1 MTNPVRPDF
10 VPVADYISKDFL
22 ELENEKV
29 WPKVWLMACR
39 EEELGGAGA
48 YHGFNVVRD
57 SILLVRQ
64 PDGAIKAFHNVCQ
77 HRGRRLK
84 EDACGH
90 IGKSIHCRFHGWS
103 WNVDGS
109 IRRVVRRDQWDG
121 CPAFDDES
129 LRLPELRVD
138 TWAGWVFVTMNPDAP
153 SLAEYLGEVPDHL
166 ACYALEDTR
175 MVWHVEMKTL
185 ANWKLVLNA
194 FNEAYHVEATH
205 PQTNSSTILPSR
217 AAGIHAMSGPTMFD
231 PIELPNRPAAAAQ
244 MRRDLRDI
252 VLETTEEMYRDLQA
266 MYLEPSLAA
275 ARRLHAETEPGTDPQ
290 VLGAR
295 LMALH
300 REELEK
306 TGARWPEGLTPQAM
320 QRAGFGWH
328 IFPNFIILPCVDGSL
343 CYRTRPH
350 PDNPDECLW
359 DIWCFGRFAPGAA
372 PAPKRTQVED
382 YRDFFEVNRFLKDDL
397 INLPQV
403 QQGMYSRGF
412 RGLRTN
418 PDQEACVSNL
428 HRVIHEMIAAPD

>member
-10 VPVADYISKDFL
+10 VPVEDYISKDFL
-22 ELENEKV
+22 ALENERV
-29 WPKVWLMACR
+29 WPGVWLIACR
-39 EEELGGAGA
+39 EEELAGPGA
-48 YHGFNVVRD
+48 YHVFNIVRD

-64 PDGAIKAFHNVCQ
+64 PDDSIKAFHNVCQ

-84 EDACGH
+84 DDACGQ
-90 IGKSIHCRFHGWS
+90 IGKSIYCRFHGWS
-103 WNVDGS
+103 WKVDGS
-109 IRRVVRRDQWDG
+109 IERVVRRDQWDG

-129 LRLPELRVD
+129 LRLPELRVG

-153 SLAEYLGEVPDHL
+153 PLPEYLGEVPDHL

-175 MVWHVEMKTL
+175 MVWHVEMKTP

-205 PQTNSSTILPSR
+205 PQTSSSTILPSR
-217 AAGIHAMSGPTMFD
+217 AAGIHAMFGPTMFD
-231 PIELPNRPAAAAQ
+231 PVELPNRPAAAAQ

-266 MYLEPSLAA
+266 MYLEPSLAT
-275 ARRLHAETEPGTDPQ
+275 ARRLHAETEPGMDPQ
-290 VLGAR
+290 ALGAR
-295 LMALH
+295 LMAIH
-300 REELEK
+300 REELER
-306 TGARWPEGLTPQAM
+306 TGARWPEDLTPQAM

-328 IFPNFIILPCVDGSL
+328 IFPNFIILPCIDGSL
-343 CYRTRPH
+343 CYRPRPH

-359 DIWCFGRFAPGAA
+359 DIWCFGRFAPGAE
-372 PAPKRTQVED
+372 PAPSRTQVED

-397 INLPQV
+397 INLPVV

-428 HRVIHEMIAAPD
+428 HRVIHDMIAAPD